1 MQTEIE
7 LMMTPKEVSEAIRV
21 SENTLRAWR
30 VKKRKGR
37 KHVPL
42 PFTKPGGKILYPARA
57 VREFLA
63 ANTHTPGEEKTQR
76 KRKRGSSTATPRG
89 SR

>member
-1 MQTEIE
+1 MQTTEIE
-7 LMMTPKEVSEAIRV
+7 LMMTPKEVSDAIRV

-37 KHVPL
+37 KYVPL
-42 PFTKPGGKILYPARA
+42 PFTKPGGKILYPASA

-63 ANTHTPGEEKTQR
+63 ANTHTPGEGKR
-76 KRKRGSSTATPRG
+76 KKRGSKK
-89 SR
+89 